1 MPQDTLEQRAVLWTQ
16 ALVRVPSVS
25 GSPACLQVLETA
37 RDLIESTG
45 VEADIR
51 ILFPEAPNPVLLA
64 RTGRGKTGVPEL
76 MLSGHV
82 DVVPPAGMEDPWSAR
97 IEGDRMHGRGTTD
110 MKSGAACALT
120 TFCEA
125 ARQGVDGVLWLI
137 LSTDE
142 ETAAQGVVRALG
154 SPDAPRPQLCVIC
167 EPTGLCVRSAHRGDC
182 WIRVDFT
189 GKSAHSSRPHL
200 GINAIEAAA
209 LFIVH
214 AKNVFRNCSQKTPQQ
229 VRPHPLLI
237 LFRAAQ
243 RKTLFRQVRP
253 SPSTFAI
260 KAWSPPKCSVTAL
273 KRF

>member
-64 RTGRGKTGVPEL
+64 RTGRGKAGVPEL

-142 ETAAQGVVRALG
+142 ETAAQGVVRAL
-154 SPDAPRPQLCVIC
+154 SCPDAPRPQLCVIC
-167 EPTGLCVRSAHRGDC
+167 EPTGLHIAETAGSAWTLPARALTRAARISASMPLKRRRSLS
-182 WIRVDFT
+182 FT
-189 GKSAHSSRPHL
+189 P
-200 GINAIEAAA
+200 
-209 LFIVH
+209 
-214 AKNVFRNCSQKTPQQ
+214 KNVFRNCSQETPQQ

-243 RKTLFRQVRP
+243 RKMLFRPVLP
-253 SPSTFAI
+253 SPLTFAI
-260 KAWSPPKCSVTAL
+260 KA
-273 KRF
+273 

>member
-214 AKNVFRNCSQKTPQQ
+214 AKKTSSGTA
-229 VRPHPLLI
+229 RRKRRSRSGLI
-237 LFRAAQ
+237 LY
-243 RKTLFRQVRP
+243 
-253 SPSTFAI
+253 
-260 KAWSPPKCSVTAL
+260 
-273 KRF
+273 

>member
-214 AKNVFRNCSQKTPQQ
+214 AKKRLPELLADVQS

>member
-189 GKSAHSSRPHL
+189 GKSAHSSPRISASMPL
-200 GINAIEAAA
+200 KRRRS
-209 LFIVH
+209 LSFTP
-214 AKNVFRNCSQKTPQQ
+214 KNVFRNCSQKTPQQ

>member
-64 RTGRGKTGVPEL
+64 RTGRGKAGVTEL

-214 AKNVFRNCSQKTPQQ
+214 TIKHTIRTAAHRNY
-229 VRPHPLLI
+229 
-237 LFRAAQ
+237 
-243 RKTLFRQVRP
+243 
-253 SPSTFAI
+253 AI
-260 KAWSPPKCSVTAL
+260 AV
-273 KRF
+273 

>member
-64 RTGRGKTGVPEL
+64 RTGRGKAGVPEL

-110 MKSGAACALT
+110 M
-120 TFCEA
+120 
-125 ARQGVDGVLWLI
+125 
-137 LSTDE
+137 
-142 ETAAQGVVRALG
+142 
-154 SPDAPRPQLCVIC
+154 
-167 EPTGLCVRSAHRGDC
+167 
-182 WIRVDFT
+182 
-189 GKSAHSSRPHL
+189 
-200 GINAIEAAA
+200 
-209 LFIVH
+209 
-214 AKNVFRNCSQKTPQQ
+214 
-229 VRPHPLLI
+229 
-237 LFRAAQ
+237 
-243 RKTLFRQVRP
+243 
-253 SPSTFAI
+253 
-260 KAWSPPKCSVTAL
+260 
-273 KRF
+273 

>member
-64 RTGRGKTGVPEL
+64 RTGRGKAGVPEL

-142 ETAAQGVVRALG
+142 ETAAQL
-154 SPDAPRPQLCVIC
+154 PIC
-167 EPTGLCVRSAHRGDC
+167 
-182 WIRVDFT
+182 
-189 GKSAHSSRPHL
+189 SR
-200 GINAIEAAA
+200 
-209 LFIVH
+209 
-214 AKNVFRNCSQKTPQQ
+214 
-229 VRPHPLLI
+229 
-237 LFRAAQ
+237 
-243 RKTLFRQVRP
+243 
-253 SPSTFAI
+253 
-260 KAWSPPKCSVTAL
+260 TA
-273 KRF
+273 